1 MLFHCDLDL
10 HYWNN
15 KERCIE
21 DAKKYTTKT
30 EWAKNNSSAYLSASK
45 NGWMGECC
53 EHMIELQKP
62 SGYWTKE
69 LCIEDAKKYK
79 SKGEWK
85 KKSNSSYHSATKNG
99 WIRECSEHMI
109 EIKKPS
115 GYWTKERCIEDAKK
129 YSARFVWQK
138 KSNSAYNSARI
149 NDWVDECCEHMK

>member
-1 MLFHCDLDL
+1 MVELQKPNG
-10 HYWNN
+10 YWNN